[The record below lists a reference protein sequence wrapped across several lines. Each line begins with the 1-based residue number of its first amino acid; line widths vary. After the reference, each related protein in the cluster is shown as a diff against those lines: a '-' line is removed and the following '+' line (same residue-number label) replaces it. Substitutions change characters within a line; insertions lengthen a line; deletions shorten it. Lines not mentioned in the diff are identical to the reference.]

1 MALTT
6 QLGITGRGERQGP
19 PRLVATDL
27 DGTIVRSDGS
37 VSARTREVLVDL
49 DARGVPVVFV
59 TGRPLRWMEEL
70 WSSVGAH
77 GLAIVA
83 NGAVVYDVGARQVRD
98 VTGIAR
104 EAGLRLA
111 QVITDAV
118 PGTAFAIETVDGLRL
133 GDGFTGRRP
142 FPEETPRGLLEDVW
156 DQDATKVLVR
166 HPSVPFEELREAV
179 TAAVGD
185 LATPSWSMEGL
196 VEISAAG
203 ITKAATLE
211 RVSAELGVSA
221 ADVVAF
227 GDMPNDLAMLTWAG
241 TAYAMANAHASVLEV
256 AGHVAPS
263 NDEDGVATVLSEL
276 FGL

>member
-1 MALTT
+1 VALS
-6 QLGITGRGERQGP
+6 R

-27 DGTIVRSDGS
+27 DGTLLRTDGS
-37 VSARTREVLVDL
+37 VSPRTLEVLTEL
-49 DARGVPVVFV
+49 DESGVPVVFV

-70 WSSVGAH
+70 WGSVGAH

-83 NGAVVYDVGARQVRD
+83 NGAVVYDVTNHRVRD

-104 EAGLRLA
+104 EVGLGLA
-111 QVITDAV
+111 ETIRDEV
-118 PGTAFAIETVDGLRL
+118 PGAAFAIETVDGIRL
-133 GDGFTGRRP
+133 GDGFRGRRHQP
-142 FPEETPRGLLEDVW
+142 VETPRGPLEEIW
-156 DQDATKVLVR
+156 DQDALKVLVR
-166 HPSVPFEELREAV
+166 HPTLPFEELREAV
-179 TAAVGD
+179 MEAVGD

-211 RVSAELGVSA
+211 RVSTELGVDA

-241 TAYAMANAHASVLEV
+241 ASYAMGNAHPSVLEV
-256 AGHVAPS
+256 AAHVAPT
-263 NDEDGVATVLSEL
+263 NDEDGVASVLAEL

>member
-6 QLGITGRGERQGP
+6 PLRR

-37 VSARTREVLVDL
+37 VSGRTREVLVDL
-49 DARGVPVVFV
+49 EARGVPVVFV

-70 WSSVGAH
+70 WSAVGAH

-83 NGAVVYDVGARQVRD
+83 NGAIVYDVTTHQVRD
-98 VTGIAR
+98 VSGITR
-104 EAGLRLA
+104 DAGLALVEVVTA
-111 QVITDAV
+111 GAPGAV
-118 PGTAFAIETVDGLRL
+118 FAIETVDGIRL
-133 GDGFTGRRP
+133 GDGFVGRNDLPR
-142 FPEETPRGLLEDVW
+142 ETPRGALADVW
-156 DQDATKVLVR
+156 DQDAIKVLVR
-166 HPSVPFEELREAV
+166 HPSLPFDDLRDAV
-179 TAAVGD
+179 TSAVGE

-203 ITKAATLE
+203 ITKAATLA
-211 RVSAELGVSA
+211 RVSAELGVEA

-241 TAYAMANAHASVLEV
+241 TAYAMGNAHASVREV
-256 AGHVAPS
+256 ADHLAPT
-263 NDEDGVATVLSEL
+263 NDEDGVAAVLTEL

>member
-1 MALTT
+1 MALT
-6 QLGITGRGERQGP
+6 R

-27 DGTIVRSDGS
+27 DGTLLRNDGTVSD
-37 VSARTREVLVDL
+37 RTRDVLVEL
-49 DARGVPVVFV
+49 DRAGVPVVFV

-70 WSSVGAH
+70 WGTVGTH

-83 NGAVVYDVGARQVRD
+83 NGAVVYDVTARRVRD
-98 VTGIAR
+98 VRGIAR
-104 EAGLRLA
+104 EAGLGLA
-111 QVITDAV
+111 RVISEEL

-133 GDGFTGRRP
+133 GEGFSGRRP

-156 DQDATKVLVR
+156 DQDAVKVLVR

-179 TAAVGD
+179 TNAVGD

-241 TAYAMANAHASVLEV
+241 ASYAMANAHPSVLDV
-256 AGHVAPS
+256 AARVAPA
-263 NDEDGVATVLSEL
+263 NDDDGVATVLAEL

>member
-1 MALTT
+1 VALTRP
-6 QLGITGRGERQGP
+6 G
-19 PRLVATDL
+19 LVATDL
-27 DGTIVRSDGS
+27 DGTLLRSDGT
-37 VSARTREVLVDL
+37 VSPRTRDILLEL
-49 DARGVPVVFV
+49 DRSGVPVVFV
-59 TGRPLRWMEEL
+59 TGRPLRWMEAL
-70 WSSVGAH
+70 WGSVAAH

-83 NGAVVYDVGARQVRD
+83 NGAVVYDVTAGQLRD

-111 QVITDAV
+111 RSISAEL

-156 DQDATKVLVR
+156 DQDAIKVLVR
-166 HPSVPFEELREAV
+166 HPSVPFEELRDAV
-179 TAAVGD
+179 AVAVGD
-185 LATPSWSMEGL
+185 LATASWSMEGL

-203 ITKAATLE
+203 VTKAATLE
-211 RVSAELGVSA
+211 RVSTELGVDA

-241 TAYAMANAHASVLEV
+241 TSYAMGNAHPSVLEV
-256 AGHVAPS
+256 AAHVAPT
-263 NDEDGVATVLSEL
+263 NDDDGVATVLAEL
-276 FGL
+276 FEL

>member
-1 MALTT
+1 VALT
-6 QLGITGRGERQGP
+6 R

-27 DGTIVRSDGS
+27 DGTLLRSDGT
-37 VSARTREVLVDL
+37 VSPRTREVLIEL
-49 DARGVPVVFV
+49 DHRGVPVVFV
-59 TGRPLRWMEEL
+59 TGRPLRWMEQL
-70 WSSVGAH
+70 WGAVGAH

-83 NGAVVYDVGARQVRD
+83 NGAVVYDVTTHRIRE

-111 QVITDAV
+111 QAITAGV
-118 PGTAFAIETVDGLRL
+118 PGATFAIETVEGIRL
-133 GDGFTGRRP
+133 GSGFAGRRDLP
-142 FPEETPRGLLEDVW
+142 AETPRGRLEDVW
-156 DQDATKVLVR
+156 DQDAVKILVR
-166 HPSVPFEELREAV
+166 HPSLPFDELREAV

-185 LATPSWSMEGL
+185 LATASWSMEGL

-203 ITKAATLE
+203 VTKAATLA
-211 RVSAELGVSA
+211 RIAAELGVGS

-241 TAYAMANAHASVLEV
+241 TSYAMGNAHSSVRGI
-256 AGHVAPS
+256 AGHEAPT
-263 NDEDGVATVLSEL
+263 NDDDGVATVLSEL

>member
-1 MALTT
+1 MALT
-6 QLGITGRGERQGP
+6 R

-27 DGTIVRSDGS
+27 DGTLLRSDGT
-37 VSARTREVLVDL
+37 VSPRTRELLVEL
-49 DARGVPVVFV
+49 DEAGVPVVFV

-70 WSSVGAH
+70 WGSVGAH

-83 NGAVVYDVGARQVRD
+83 NGAVVYDVTARRVRD

-104 EAGLRLA
+104 DAGLQLA
-111 QVITDAV
+111 KVIAAEL

-133 GDGFTGRRP
+133 GDGFQGRRP

-156 DQDATKVLVR
+156 DQDAIKVLVR
-166 HPSVPFEELREAV
+166 HPSVPFEELRDAV

-211 RVSAELGVSA
+211 RVSAELGVVA

-241 TAYAMANAHASVLEV
+241 TSYAMGNAHPSVLEV
-256 AGHVAPS
+256 AAHVAPT
-263 NDEDGVATVLSEL
+263 NDEDGVATVLEQL
-276 FGL
+276 CGL